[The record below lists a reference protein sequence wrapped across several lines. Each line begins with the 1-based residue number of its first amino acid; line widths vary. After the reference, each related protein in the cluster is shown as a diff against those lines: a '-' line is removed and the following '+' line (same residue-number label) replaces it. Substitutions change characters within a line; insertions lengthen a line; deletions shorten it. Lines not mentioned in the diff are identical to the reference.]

1 VNLKFTGQNE
11 IVQGHEH
18 YQDVTAIAIFRP
30 AAFRIHAL
38 SKIEQIELMRC
49 NT

>member
-11 IVQGHEH
+11 TVQGREP
-18 YQDVTAIAIFRP
+18 QQGVTAIAIFRL